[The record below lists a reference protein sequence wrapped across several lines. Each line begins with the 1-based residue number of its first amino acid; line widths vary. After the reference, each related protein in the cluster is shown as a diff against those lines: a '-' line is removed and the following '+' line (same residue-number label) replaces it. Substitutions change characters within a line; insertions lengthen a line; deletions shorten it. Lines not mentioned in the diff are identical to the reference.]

1 MSTSTNHALRL
12 SRVVLPAA
20 VAGVLTLAACGSSG
34 GSGSH
39 GSTAAGGGNAAVT
52 VQVRTV
58 AGHSGVLVS
67 GSGRTL
73 YVSDQ
78 ENGMVLC
85 KTSAC
90 TAVWVPLTVPSG
102 STPTGPSQVAGKLST
117 MAGAGGKSQVAF
129 DGRPLYTFAFD
140 HGAGQLG
147 GNGAHDSFGGTSF
160 SWHAATVSGPMAG
173 APATS
178 SAPSTSG
185 GGGGG
190 YGGY

>member
-1 MSTSTNHALRL
+1 MSTSANHALR
-12 SRVVLPAA
+12 AA
-20 VAGVLTLAACGSSG
+20 A
-34 GSGSH
+34 
-39 GSTAAGGGNAAVT
+39 T

-90 TAVWVPLTVPSG
+90 TAVWVPP
-102 STPTGPSQVAGKLST
+102 
-117 MAGAGGKSQVAF
+117 
-129 DGRPLYTFAFD
+129 
-140 HGAGQLG
+140 
-147 GNGAHDSFGGTSF
+147 
-160 SWHAATVSGPMAG
+160 ATVSGPMAG

>member
-1 MSTSTNHALRL
+1 M
-12 SRVVLPAA
+12 
-20 VAGVLTLAACGSSG
+20 AGALTLTACGSSG
-34 GSGSH
+34 GSGNHS
-39 GSTAAGGGNAAVT
+39 STAAGGGGNSTAT

-58 AGHSGVLVS
+58 AGHAGVLVD

-90 TAVWVPLTVPSG
+90 TAVWVPLTLPAG

-117 MAGAGGKSQVAF
+117 MPRAGGKSQVVF

-140 HGAGQLG
+140 HGAGKLD
-147 GNGAHDSFGGTSF
+147 GNGQHDSFGGTSF
-160 SWHAATVSGPMAG
+160 SWHTATVSGPMAG
-173 APATS
+173 APSTS

-185 GGGGG
+185 GGYGGGGGG
-190 YGGY
+190 Y

>member
-1 MSTSTNHALRL
+1 M
-12 SRVVLPAA
+12 LPAE

-39 GSTAAGGGNAAVT
+39 SSTAAGGGGNAAAT

-85 KTSAC
+85 KTNAC
-90 TAVWVPLTVPSG
+90 TAVWVPP
-102 STPTGPSQVAGKLST
+102 
-117 MAGAGGKSQVAF
+117 
-129 DGRPLYTFAFD
+129 
-140 HGAGQLG
+140 
-147 GNGAHDSFGGTSF
+147 
-160 SWHAATVSGPMAG
+160 ATVSGPMAG

-178 SAPSTSG
+178 YAPSTSG